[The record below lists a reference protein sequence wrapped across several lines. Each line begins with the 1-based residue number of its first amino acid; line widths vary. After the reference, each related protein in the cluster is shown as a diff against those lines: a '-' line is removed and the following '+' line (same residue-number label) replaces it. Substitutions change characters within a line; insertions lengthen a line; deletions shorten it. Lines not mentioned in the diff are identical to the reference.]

1 MKFIDEVQVSFLS
14 GDGGDG
20 CSSFRREKF
29 VPKGG
34 PSGGDGGRGGD
45 VILISDT
52 NINTLSSFRYKKVL
66 KAENGQNGQNKDK
79 YGKSGVDLIIKV
91 PIGTIVSSLET
102 NQIIVD
108 MDHDK
113 KKHILIRGGSGGL
126 GNIHFKSSTNQ
137 TPTKFTRG
145 SKGEQIDCKLE
156 LKILADVGL
165 VGLPNAGK
173 SSFVRKVSHARPKV
187 ADYPFTTIDPS
198 IGTVDYSLTKTFTV
212 ADIPGIIKGA
222 SDGVGLGIKFLKHLQ
237 RTKILIH
244 LIDSSHMDNDDMTS
258 KIIDDFDT
266 IDQELTLFSK
276 EIYSKKNF
284 LVFNKIDLWES
295 ENFETFKR
303 LLIKFFTEKK
313 GFSKENIFF
322 ISCLN
327 NNGIKSLLDR
337 ISKFF

>member
-1 MKFIDEVQVSFLS
+1 MKFIDEVQVSFVS

-34 PSGGDGGRGGD
+34 PSGGDGGKGGD
-45 VILISDT
+45 VILISDS
-52 NINTLSSFRYKKVL
+52 NINTLSSFRYKKFL

-108 MDHDK
+108 MDQDK

-145 SKGEQIDCKLE
+145 SKGEQLDCKLE

-173 SSFVRKVSHARPKV
+173 SSFVRTVSHARPKV

-244 LIDSSHMDNDDMTS
+244 LIDSSHMHNDDITS

-266 IDQELTLFSK
+266 INKELTLFSK

-295 ENFETFKR
+295 ENIETFKHH
-303 LLIKFFTEKK
+303 LIKFFTEKK

>member
-1 MKFIDEVQVSFLS
+1 MKFIDEVQVSFVS

-34 PSGGDGGRGGD
+34 PSGGDGGKGGD
-45 VILISDT
+45 VILISDS
-52 NINTLSSFRYKKVL
+52 NINTLSSFRYKKFL

-108 MDHDK
+108 MDQDK

-145 SKGEQIDCKLE
+145 SKGEQLDCKLE

-173 SSFVRKVSHARPKV
+173 SSFVRTVSHARPKV
-187 ADYPFTTIDPS
+187 ADYPFTTINPS

-244 LIDSSHMDNDDMTS
+244 LIDSSHMYNDDITS

-266 IDQELTLFSK
+266 INKELTLFSK

-295 ENFETFKR
+295 ENIETFKR
-303 LLIKFFTEKK
+303 HLIKFFTEKK

>member
-1 MKFIDEVQVSFLS
+1 MKFIDEVQVSFVS

-34 PSGGDGGRGGD
+34 PSGGDGGKGGD
-45 VILISDT
+45 VILISDS
-52 NINTLSSFRYKKVL
+52 NINTLSSFRYKKFL

-79 YGKSGVDLIIKV
+79 YGKSGLDLIIKV

-108 MDHDK
+108 MDQDK

-173 SSFVRKVSHARPKV
+173 SSFVRKVSHAKPKV

-244 LIDSSHMDNDDMTS
+244 LIDTSHMHNDDMTS
-258 KIIDDFDT
+258 KIIDDFET
-266 IDQELTLFSK
+266 INQELTLFSK

-295 ENFETFKR
+295 ENIETFKHH
-303 LLIKFFTEKK
+303 LIKFFTEKK

-327 NNGIKSLLDR
+327 NNGIKNLLDR

>member
-1 MKFIDEVQVSFLS
+1 MKFIDEVQVSFVS

-34 PSGGDGGRGGD
+34 PSGGDGGKGGD
-45 VILISDT
+45 VILISDS
-52 NINTLSSFRYKKVL
+52 NINTLSSFRYKKIL

-173 SSFVRKVSHARPKV
+173 SSFVRKVSHAKPKV

-222 SDGVGLGIKFLKHLQ
+222 SDGIGLGIKFLKHLQ

-244 LIDSSHMDNDDMTS
+244 LIDSSHMHNDDITS

-266 IDQELTLFSK
+266 INQELTLFS
-276 EIYSKKNF
+276 EDIYSKKNF

-295 ENFETFKR
+295 ENIETFKHH
-303 LLIKFFTEKK
+303 LIKFFTEKK
-313 GFSKENIFF
+313 GFSKRKYF
-322 ISCLN
+322 LY
-327 NNGIKSLLDR
+327 
-337 ISKFF
+337 

>member
-1 MKFIDEVQVSFLS
+1 MKFIDEVQVSFVS

-34 PSGGDGGRGGD
+34 PSGGDGGKGGD
-45 VILISDT
+45 VILISDS
-52 NINTLSSFRYKKVL
+52 NINTLSSFRYKKIL

-79 YGKSGVDLIIKV
+79 YGKSGLDLIIKV

-108 MDHDK
+108 MDQDK

-173 SSFVRKVSHARPKV
+173 SSFVRKVSHAKPKV

-244 LIDSSHMDNDDMTS
+244 LIDSSHMHNDDITS

-266 IDQELTLFSK
+266 INKELTLFSK

-295 ENFETFKR
+295 ENIETFKHH
-303 LLIKFFTEKK
+303 LIKFFTEKK

-327 NNGIKSLLDR
+327 NDGIKSLLDR

>member
-1 MKFIDEVQVSFLS
+1 MKFIDEVQVSFVS

-34 PSGGDGGRGGD
+34 PSGGDGGKGGD
-45 VILISDT
+45 VILISDS
-52 NINTLSSFRYKKVL
+52 NINTLSSFRYKKFL

-79 YGKSGVDLIIKV
+79 YGKSGLDLIIKV

-108 MDHDK
+108 MDQDK

-173 SSFVRKVSHARPKV
+173 SSFVRKVSHAKPKV

-244 LIDSSHMDNDDMTS
+244 LIDTSHMHNDDITS

-266 IDQELTLFSK
+266 INKELTLFSK

-295 ENFETFKR
+295 ENIETFKHH
-303 LLIKFFTEKK
+303 LIKFFTEKK

-327 NNGIKSLLDR
+327 NNGIKNLLDR

>member
-1 MKFIDEVQVSFLS
+1 MKFIDEVQVSFVS

-34 PSGGDGGRGGD
+34 PSGGDGGKGGD
-45 VILISDT
+45 VILISDS
-52 NINTLSSFRYKKVL
+52 NINTLSSFRYKKFL

-244 LIDSSHMDNDDMTS
+244 LIDTSHMHNDDITS

-266 IDQELTLFSK
+266 INKELTLFSK

-295 ENFETFKR
+295 ENIETFKHH
-303 LLIKFFTEKK
+303 LIKFFTEKK

>member
-1 MKFIDEVQVSFLS
+1 MKFIDEVQVSFVS

-34 PSGGDGGRGGD
+34 PSGGDGGKGGD
-45 VILISDT
+45 VILISDS
-52 NINTLSSFRYKKVL
+52 NINTLSSFRYKKFL

-108 MDHDK
+108 MDQDK

-145 SKGEQIDCKLE
+145 SKGEQLDCKLE

-173 SSFVRKVSHARPKV
+173 SSFVRTVSHARPKV

-244 LIDSSHMDNDDMTS
+244 LIDSSHMHNDDITS

-266 IDQELTLFSK
+266 INKELTLFSK

-303 LLIKFFTEKK
+303 NLIKFFTEKK

-327 NNGIKSLLDR
+327 NDGIKSLLDR

>member
-1 MKFIDEVQVSFLS
+1 MKFIDEVQVSFVS

-34 PSGGDGGRGGD
+34 PSGGDGGKGGD
-45 VILISDT
+45 VILISDS
-52 NINTLSSFRYKKVL
+52 NINTLSSFRYKKFL

-113 KKHILIRGGSGGL
+113 KTHILIRGGSGGL

-244 LIDSSHMDNDDMTS
+244 LIDSSHMHTDDITS
-258 KIIDDFDT
+258 KIIYDFDT
-266 IDQELTLFSK
+266 INKELTLFSK

-295 ENFETFKR
+295 ENIETFKHH
-303 LLIKFFTEKK
+303 LIKFFTEKK
-313 GFSKENIFF
+313 SFSKENIFF

>member
-1 MKFIDEVQVSFLS
+1 MKFIDEVQVSFVS

-34 PSGGDGGRGGD
+34 PSGGDGGKGGD
-45 VILISDT
+45 VILISDS
-52 NINTLSSFRYKKVL
+52 NINTLSSFRYKKFL

-79 YGKSGVDLIIKV
+79 YGKSGVDLVVKV
-91 PIGTIVSSLET
+91 PIGTIVSSLES

-173 SSFVRKVSHARPKV
+173 SSFVRKVSHAKPKV

-222 SDGVGLGIKFLKHLQ
+222 SDGIGLGIKFLKHLQ

-244 LIDSSHMDNDDMTS
+244 LIDTSHMHNDDITS

-266 IDQELTLFSK
+266 INKELTLFSK

-295 ENFETFKR
+295 ENIETFKHH
-303 LLIKFFTEKK
+303 LIKFFTEKK

>member
-1 MKFIDEVQVSFLS
+1 MKFIDEVQVSFVS

-34 PSGGDGGRGGD
+34 PSGGDGGKGGD
-45 VILISDT
+45 VILISDS
-52 NINTLSSFRYKKVL
+52 NINTLSSFRYKKFL

-79 YGKSGVDLIIKV
+79 YGKSGLDLIIKV

-113 KKHILIRGGSGGL
+113 KKHILIRGGTGGL

-145 SKGEQIDCKLE
+145 SKGEQVDCKLE

-244 LIDSSHMDNDDMTS
+244 LIDTSHMHNDDITS

-266 IDQELTLFSK
+266 INKELTLFSK

-295 ENFETFKR
+295 ENIETFKHH
-303 LLIKFFTEKK
+303 LIKFFTEKK

>member
-1 MKFIDEVQVSFLS
+1 MKFIDEVQVSFVS

-34 PSGGDGGRGGD
+34 PSGGDGGKGGD
-45 VILISDT
+45 VILISDS
-52 NINTLSSFRYKKVL
+52 NINTLSSFRYKKFL

-79 YGKSGVDLIIKV
+79 YGKSGLDLIIKV

-108 MDHDK
+108 MDQDK

-145 SKGEQIDCKLE
+145 SKGEQLDCKLE

-173 SSFVRKVSHARPKV
+173 SSFVRTVSHARPKV

-244 LIDSSHMDNDDMTS
+244 LIDSSHMHNDDITS

-266 IDQELTLFSK
+266 INKELTLFSK

-295 ENFETFKR
+295 ENIETFKHH
-303 LLIKFFTEKK
+303 LIKFFTEKK

-327 NNGIKSLLDR
+327 KNGIKSLLDR

>member
-1 MKFIDEVQVSFLS
+1 MKFIDEVQVSFVS

-34 PSGGDGGRGGD
+34 PSGGDGGKGGD
-45 VILISDT
+45 VILISDS
-52 NINTLSSFRYKKVL
+52 NINTLSSFRYKKFL

-79 YGKSGVDLIIKV
+79 YGKSGLDLIIKV

-108 MDHDK
+108 MDQDK

-173 SSFVRKVSHARPKV
+173 SSFVRTVSHARPKV

-244 LIDSSHMDNDDMTS
+244 LIDSSHMHNDDITS

-266 IDQELTLFSK
+266 INKELTLFSK

-295 ENFETFKR
+295 ENIETFKHH
-303 LLIKFFTEKK
+303 LIKFFTEKK

>member
-1 MKFIDEVQVSFLS
+1 MKFIDEVQVSFVS

-34 PSGGDGGRGGD
+34 PSGGDGGKGGD
-45 VILISDT
+45 VILISDS
-52 NINTLSSFRYKKVL
+52 NLNTLSSFRYKKFL

-113 KKHILIRGGSGGL
+113 KTHILIRGGSGGL

-244 LIDSSHMDNDDMTS
+244 LIDSSHMHTDDITS

-266 IDQELTLFSK
+266 INKELNLFSK

-295 ENFETFKR
+295 ENIETFKHH
-303 LLIKFFTEKK
+303 LIKFFTEKK
-313 GFSKENIFF
+313 SFSKENIFF

>member
-1 MKFIDEVQVSFLS
+1 MKFIDEVQVSFVS

-34 PSGGDGGRGGD
+34 PSGGDGGKGGD
-45 VILISDT
+45 VILISDS

-108 MDHDK
+108 MDQDK

-173 SSFVRKVSHARPKV
+173 SSFVRKVSHAKPKV

-244 LIDSSHMDNDDMTS
+244 LIDSSHMHNDDITS

-266 IDQELTLFSK
+266 INKELTLFSK

-295 ENFETFKR
+295 ENIETFKHH
-303 LLIKFFTEKK
+303 LIKFFTEKK

>member
-1 MKFIDEVQVSFLS
+1 MKFIDEVQVTFVS
-14 GDGGDG
+14 GNGGNG

-34 PSGGDGGRGGD
+34 PSGGDGGKGGD
-45 VILISDT
+45 VILLSDS
-52 NINTLSSFRYKKVL
+52 NINTLSSFRYKKIL
-66 KAENGQNGQNKDK
+66 KAENGKNGQNKDR
-79 YGKSGVDLIIKV
+79 YGKSGVDLIINV
-91 PIGTIVSSLET
+91 PVGTIVSNLET

-108 MDHDK
+108 MNHNK
-113 KKHILIRGGSGGL
+113 KKYILIRGGSGGL

-137 TPTKFTRG
+137 TPTKFTLG
-145 SKGEQIDCKLE
+145 SEGKQIDCKLE

-173 SSFVRKVSHARPKV
+173 SSFVRKVSQAKPKV
-187 ADYPFTTIDPS
+187 ADYPFTTINPS

-237 RTKILIH
+237 RTKVLLHI
-244 LIDSSHMDNDDMTS
+244 IDSSQIHNDDITS
-258 KIIDDFDT
+258 KIIDDYET
-266 IDQELTLFSK
+266 INQELNLFSE
-276 EIYSKKNF
+276 EIYLKKNF
-284 LVFNKIDLWES
+284 LVFNKIDLWERANI
-295 ENFETFKR
+295 ENFK
-303 LLIKFFTEKK
+303 LHLIKFFTEKK
-313 GFSKENIFF
+313 EYSKENIFF

>member
-1 MKFIDEVQVSFLS
+1 MKFIDEVQVSFVS

-34 PSGGDGGRGGD
+34 PSGGDGGKGGD
-45 VILISDT
+45 VILISDS

-108 MDHDK
+108 MDQDK

-145 SKGEQIDCKLE
+145 SKGEQLDCKLE

-173 SSFVRKVSHARPKV
+173 SSFVRKVSHAKPKV

-244 LIDSSHMDNDDMTS
+244 LIDSSHMHNDDITS

-266 IDQELTLFSK
+266 INKELTLFSK

-295 ENFETFKR
+295 ENIETFKHH
-303 LLIKFFTEKK
+303 LIKFFTEKK

-327 NNGIKSLLDR
+327 NDGIKSLLDR

>member
-1 MKFIDEVQVSFLS
+1 MKFIDEVQVSFIS

-34 PSGGDGGRGGD
+34 PSGGDGGKGGD
-45 VILISDT
+45 VILISDS

-173 SSFVRKVSHARPKV
+173 SSFVRKVSHAKPKV

-244 LIDSSHMDNDDMTS
+244 LIDSSHMHNDDITS

-266 IDQELTLFSK
+266 INQELTLFSK

-284 LVFNKIDLWES
+284 LVFNKIDLWDG
-295 ENFETFKR
+295 ENIETFKNH
-303 LLIKFFTEKK
+303 LIKFFTEKK

>member
-1 MKFIDEVQVSFLS
+1 MKFIDEVQVSFVS

-34 PSGGDGGRGGD
+34 PSGGDGGKGGD
-45 VILISDT
+45 VILISDS
-52 NINTLSSFRYKKVL
+52 NINTLSSFRYKKIL

-108 MDHDK
+108 MDQDK

-145 SKGEQIDCKLE
+145 SKGEQLDCKLE

-173 SSFVRKVSHARPKV
+173 SSFVRKVSHAKPKV

-244 LIDSSHMDNDDMTS
+244 LIDSSNMHNDDITS
-258 KIIDDFDT
+258 KIIDAFDT
-266 IDQELTLFSK
+266 INKELTLFSK

-295 ENFETFKR
+295 ENIETFKHH
-303 LLIKFFTEKK
+303 LIKFFTEKK
-313 GFSKENIFF
+313 GFPKENIFF

-327 NNGIKSLLDR
+327 NDGIKSLLDR

>member
-1 MKFIDEVQVSFLS
+1 MKFIDEVQVSFVS

-34 PSGGDGGRGGD
+34 PSGGDGGKGGD
-45 VILISDT
+45 VILISDS
-52 NINTLSSFRYKKVL
+52 NINTLSSFRYKKFL

-113 KKHILIRGGSGGL
+113 KKYILIRGGSGGL

-173 SSFVRKVSHARPKV
+173 SSFVRKVSHAKPKV

-244 LIDSSHMDNDDMTS
+244 LIDSSHMHNGDITS

-266 IDQELTLFSK
+266 INKELTLFSK

-295 ENFETFKR
+295 ENIETFKHH
-303 LLIKFFTEKK
+303 LIKFFTEKK

-327 NNGIKSLLDR
+327 KNGIKSLLDR

>member
-1 MKFIDEVQVSFLS
+1 MKFIDEVQVSFVS

-34 PSGGDGGRGGD
+34 PSGGDGGKGGD
-45 VILISDT
+45 VILISDS

-173 SSFVRKVSHARPKV
+173 SSFVRKVSHAKPKV

-244 LIDSSHMDNDDMTS
+244 LIDTSHMHNDDITS

-266 IDQELTLFSK
+266 INKELTLFSK

-295 ENFETFKR
+295 ENIETFKHH
-303 LLIKFFTEKK
+303 LIKFFTEKK

>member
-1 MKFIDEVQVSFLS
+1 MKFIDEVQVSFVS

-34 PSGGDGGRGGD
+34 PSGGDGGKGGD
-45 VILISDT
+45 VILISDS
-52 NINTLSSFRYKKVL
+52 NINTLSSFRYKKFL

-79 YGKSGVDLIIKV
+79 YGKSGLDLIIKV

-108 MDHDK
+108 MDQDK

-145 SKGEQIDCKLE
+145 SKGEQLDCKLE

-173 SSFVRKVSHARPKV
+173 SSFVRKVSHAKPKV

-222 SDGVGLGIKFLKHLQ
+222 SDGIGLGIKFLKHLQ

-244 LIDSSHMDNDDMTS
+244 LIGTSHMHNNDITS

-266 IDQELTLFSK
+266 INKELTLFSK

-295 ENFETFKR
+295 ENIETFKHH
-303 LLIKFFTEKK
+303 LIKFFTEKK
-313 GFSKENIFF
+313 GFSKEDIFF

-327 NNGIKSLLDR
+327 NDGIKSLLDR

>member
-1 MKFIDEVQVSFLS
+1 MKFIDEVQVSFVS

-34 PSGGDGGRGGD
+34 PSGGDGGKGGD
-45 VILISDT
+45 VILISDS
-52 NINTLSSFRYKKVL
+52 NINTLSSFRYKKFL

-79 YGKSGVDLIIKV
+79 YGKSGLDLIIKV

-108 MDHDK
+108 MDQDK

-173 SSFVRKVSHARPKV
+173 SSFVRKVSHAKPKV

-244 LIDSSHMDNDDMTS
+244 LIDTSHMHNDDITS

-266 IDQELTLFSK
+266 INKELTLFSK

-295 ENFETFKR
+295 ENIETFKHH
-303 LLIKFFTEKK
+303 LIKFFTEKK

>member
-1 MKFIDEVQVSFLS
+1 MKFIDEVQVSFIS

-34 PSGGDGGRGGD
+34 PSGGDGGKGGD
-45 VILISDT
+45 VILISDS
-52 NINTLSSFRYKKVL
+52 NINTLSSFRYKKIL

-79 YGKSGVDLIIKV
+79 YGKSGIDLIIKV
-91 PIGTIVSSLET
+91 PIGTIVSNLET

-108 MDHDK
+108 MDQDK

-145 SKGEQIDCKLE
+145 SKGEQLDCKLE

-173 SSFVRKVSHARPKV
+173 SSFVRTVSHARPKV

-244 LIDSSHMDNDDMTS
+244 LIDSSHMHNDDITP

-266 IDQELTLFSK
+266 INKELTLFSK

-295 ENFETFKR
+295 ENIETFKHH
-303 LLIKFFTEKK
+303 LIKFFTEKK
-313 GFSKENIFF
+313 GFSKEDIFF

-327 NNGIKSLLDR
+327 NDGIKSLLDR

>member
-1 MKFIDEVQVSFLS
+1 MKFIDEVLISFVS
-14 GDGGDG
+14 GNGGDG

-34 PSGGDGGRGGD
+34 PSGGDGGKGGD
-45 VILISDT
+45 VILFSDT

-66 KAENGQNGQNKDK
+66 KAENGQNGQNKDR
-79 YGKSGVDLIIKV
+79 YGKSGLDLIIKV
-91 PIGTIVSSLET
+91 PVGTIISNLET
-102 NQIIVD
+102 NKIIAD

-113 KKHILIRGGSGGL
+113 KKYILIRGGLGGL

-137 TPTKFTRG
+137 TPKKFTLG
-145 SKGEQIDCKLE
+145 SKGKQIDCKLE

-173 SSFVRKVSHARPKV
+173 SSFVRKVSHAKPKV

-198 IGTVDYSLTKTFTV
+198 IGTIDYSLTKTFTV

-237 RTKILIH
+237 RTKIIIH
-244 LIDSSHMDNDDMTS
+244 IIDSSQTHNDDKTS
-258 KIIDDFDT
+258 KIINDYET
-266 IDQELTLFSK
+266 IKEELKLFSK
-276 EIYSKKNF
+276 EMYSKKKF
-284 LVFNKIDLWES
+284 LVFNKIDLWRVA
-295 ENFETFKR
+295 NIETFKIH
-303 LLIKFFTEKK
+303 LIKFFTEKK
-313 GFSKENIFF
+313 GYSKENIFF

-327 NNGIKSLLDR
+327 NNGIKGLLDR

>member
-1 MKFIDEVQVSFLS
+1 MKFIDEVQVSFIS

-20 CSSFRREKF
+20 CSAFRREKF

-34 PSGGDGGRGGD
+34 PSGGDGGKGGD
-45 VILISDT
+45 IILLSDS
-52 NINTLSSFRYKKVL
+52 NINTLSSFRYKKIL

-79 YGKSGVDLIIKV
+79 YGKSGVDLIVKV

-113 KKHILIRGGSGGL
+113 KQHILMRGGAGGL

-145 SKGEQIDCKLE
+145 SKGEQVDCKLE

-187 ADYPFTTIDPS
+187 ADYPFTTIEPS

-244 LIDSSHMDNDDMTS
+244 LIDSSHMHNDDITS

-266 IDQELTLFSK
+266 INQELTLFS
-276 EIYSKKNF
+276 EDIYSKKNF
-284 LVFNKIDLWES
+284 LVFNKIDLWEGA
-295 ENFETFKR
+295 NIETFKR
-303 LLIKFFTEKK
+303 HLIKFFTDKK

-322 ISCLN
+322 ISCIN
-327 NNGIKSLLDR
+327 NDGIKSLLDK

>member
-1 MKFIDEVQVSFLS
+1 MKFIDEVQVSFVS

-34 PSGGDGGRGGD
+34 PSGGDGGKGGD
-45 VILISDT
+45 VILISDS

-108 MDHDK
+108 MDQDK

-145 SKGEQIDCKLE
+145 SKGERLDCKLE

-173 SSFVRKVSHARPKV
+173 SSFVRKVSHAKPKV

-222 SDGVGLGIKFLKHLQ
+222 SDGIGLGIKFLKHLQ

-244 LIDSSHMDNDDMTS
+244 LIDSSHMHNDDITS

-266 IDQELTLFSK
+266 INKELTLFSK

-295 ENFETFKR
+295 ENIETFKHH
-303 LLIKFFTEKK
+303 LIKFFTEKK

>member
-1 MKFIDEVQVSFLS
+1 MKFIDEVQVSFVS

-34 PSGGDGGRGGD
+34 PSGGDGGKGGD
-45 VILISDT
+45 VILISDS

-145 SKGEQIDCKLE
+145 YKGEQLDCKLE

-173 SSFVRKVSHARPKV
+173 SSFVRTVSHARPKV

-222 SDGVGLGIKFLKHLQ
+222 SDGIGLGIKFLKHLQ

-244 LIDSSHMDNDDMTS
+244 LIDTSHMHNDDITS

-266 IDQELTLFSK
+266 INKELTLFSK

-295 ENFETFKR
+295 ENIETFKHH
-303 LLIKFFTEKK
+303 LIKFFTEKK

-327 NNGIKSLLDR
+327 NDGIKSLLDR

>member
-1 MKFIDEVQVSFLS
+1 MKFIDEVQVSFVS

-34 PSGGDGGRGGD
+34 PSGGDGGKGGD
-45 VILISDT
+45 VILISDS
-52 NINTLSSFRYKKVL
+52 NINTLSSFRYKKFL

-79 YGKSGVDLIIKV
+79 YGKSGLDLIIKV

-173 SSFVRKVSHARPKV
+173 SSFVRTVSHARPKV

-244 LIDSSHMDNDDMTS
+244 LIDTSHMHNDDITS

-266 IDQELTLFSK
+266 INKELTLFSK

-295 ENFETFKR
+295 ENIETFKHH
-303 LLIKFFTEKK
+303 LIKFFTEKK

>member
-1 MKFIDEVQVSFLS
+1 MKFIDEVQVSFVS

-34 PSGGDGGRGGD
+34 PSGGDGGKGGD
-45 VILISDT
+45 VILISDS
-52 NINTLSSFRYKKVL
+52 NINTLSSFRYKKFL

-145 SKGEQIDCKLE
+145 SKGEQLDCKLE

-244 LIDSSHMDNDDMTS
+244 LIDSSHMHNDDITS

-266 IDQELTLFSK
+266 INKELTLFSK

-295 ENFETFKR
+295 ENIETFKHH
-303 LLIKFFTEKK
+303 LIKFFTEKK

>member
-1 MKFIDEVQVSFLS
+1 MKFIDEVQVSFVS

-34 PSGGDGGRGGD
+34 PSGGDGGKGGD
-45 VILISDT
+45 VILISDS
-52 NINTLSSFRYKKVL
+52 NINTLSSFRYKKFR

-79 YGKSGVDLIIKV
+79 YGKSGLDLIIKV

-108 MDHDK
+108 MDQDK

-244 LIDSSHMDNDDMTS
+244 LIDSSHMHNDDITS

-266 IDQELTLFSK
+266 INKELTLFSK

-295 ENFETFKR
+295 QNIENFKH

-327 NNGIKSLLDR
+327 KNGIKSLLDR

>member
-1 MKFIDEVQVSFLS
+1 MKFIDEVQVSFVS

-34 PSGGDGGRGGD
+34 PSGGDGGKGGD
-45 VILISDT
+45 VILISDS
-52 NINTLSSFRYKKVL
+52 NINTLSSFRYKKVH

-108 MDHDK
+108 MDQDK

-145 SKGEQIDCKLE
+145 SKGEQVDCKLE

-187 ADYPFTTIDPS
+187 ADYPFTTVEPS
-198 IGTVDYSLTKTFTV
+198 IGTVDYSLTKTFTI

-244 LIDSSHMDNDDMTS
+244 LIDSSHMHNDDITS

-266 IDQELTLFSK
+266 INQELTLFS
-276 EIYSKKNF
+276 EDIYSKKNF
-284 LVFNKIDLWES
+284 LVFNKIDLWEG
-295 ENFETFKR
+295 ENIETFKR
-303 LLIKFFTEKK
+303 HLIKFFTDKK

-322 ISCLN
+322 ISCIN
-327 NNGIKSLLDR
+327 NNGIKSLLDK

>member
-1 MKFIDEVQVSFLS
+1 MKFIDEVQVSFIS

-34 PSGGDGGRGGD
+34 PSGGDGGKGGD
-45 VILISDT
+45 VILISDS
-52 NINTLSSFRYKKVL
+52 NINTLSSFRYKKIL

-222 SDGVGLGIKFLKHLQ
+222 SDGIGLGIKFLKHLQ

-244 LIDSSHMDNDDMTS
+244 LIDSSHMHNDDITS

-266 IDQELTLFSK
+266 INQELTLFSK

-284 LVFNKIDLWES
+284 LVFNKIDLWDG
-295 ENFETFKR
+295 ENIETFKR
-303 LLIKFFTEKK
+303 HLIKFFTEKK

-327 NNGIKSLLDR
+327 NNGIKSLLDK

>member
-1 MKFIDEVQVSFLS
+1 MKFIDEVQVSFVS

-34 PSGGDGGRGGD
+34 PSGGDGGKGGD
-45 VILISDT
+45 VILISDS
-52 NINTLSSFRYKKVL
+52 NINTLSSFRYKKFL

-79 YGKSGVDLIIKV
+79 YGKSGLDLIIKV

-108 MDHDK
+108 MDQDK

-145 SKGEQIDCKLE
+145 SKGEQLDCKLE

-173 SSFVRKVSHARPKV
+173 SSFVRTVSHARPKV

-244 LIDSSHMDNDDMTS
+244 LIDTSHMHNDDITS

-266 IDQELTLFSK
+266 INKELNLFSK

-295 ENFETFKR
+295 ENIETFKHH
-303 LLIKFFTEKK
+303 LIKFFTEKK

>member
-1 MKFIDEVQVSFLS
+1 MKFIDEVQVSFVS

-34 PSGGDGGRGGD
+34 PSGGDGGKGGD
-45 VILISDT
+45 VILISDS
-52 NINTLSSFRYKKVL
+52 NINTLSSFRYKKIL

-108 MDHDK
+108 MDQDK

-145 SKGEQIDCKLE
+145 SKGEQLDCKLE

-173 SSFVRKVSHARPKV
+173 SSFVRKVSHAKPKV

-244 LIDSSHMDNDDMTS
+244 LIDSSNMHNDDITS
-258 KIIDDFDT
+258 KIIDAFDT
-266 IDQELTLFSK
+266 INKELTLFSK

-295 ENFETFKR
+295 ENIETFKHH
-303 LLIKFFTEKK
+303 LIKFFTEKK

-327 NNGIKSLLDR
+327 KNGIKSLLDR

>member
-1 MKFIDEVQVSFLS
+1 MKFIDEVQVSFVS

-20 CSSFRREKF
+20 SSSFRREKF

-34 PSGGDGGRGGD
+34 PSGGDGGKGGD
-45 VILISDT
+45 VILISDS
-52 NINTLSSFRYKKVL
+52 NINTLSSFRYKKFL

-79 YGKSGVDLIIKV
+79 YGKSGLDLIIKV

-108 MDHDK
+108 MDQDK

-145 SKGEQIDCKLE
+145 SKGERLDCKLE

-173 SSFVRKVSHARPKV
+173 SSFVRTVSHARPKV

-222 SDGVGLGIKFLKHLQ
+222 SDGIGLGIKFLKHLQ

-244 LIDSSHMDNDDMTS
+244 LIDTSHIHNDDITS

-266 IDQELTLFSK
+266 INKELTLFSK

-295 ENFETFKR
+295 ENIETFKHH
-303 LLIKFFTEKK
+303 LIKFFTEKK

>member
-1 MKFIDEVQVSFLS
+1 MKFIDEVQVSFVS

-34 PSGGDGGRGGD
+34 PSGGDGGKGGD
-45 VILISDT
+45 VILISDS

-108 MDHDK
+108 MDQDK

-145 SKGEQIDCKLE
+145 SKGEQLDCKLE

-173 SSFVRKVSHARPKV
+173 SSFVRTVSHARPKV

-244 LIDSSHMDNDDMTS
+244 LIDSSHMHNDDITS

-266 IDQELTLFSK
+266 INKELTLFSK

-295 ENFETFKR
+295 ENIETFKHH
-303 LLIKFFTEKK
+303 LIKFFTEKK

-327 NNGIKSLLDR
+327 KNGIKSLLDR